1 MINVAIVED
10 KSSDAKLLQ
19 SYLAKYEKETGV
31 LLKVTTFSDG
41 QLFLINYKS
50 GFDIVFM
57 DVEMPAEDGI
67 ETAKK
72 LRKID
77 ENIVIIFITA
87 MARYAIA
94 GYEVHAYDFALKP
107 LLYDIFKVKFAR
119 ALHGI
124 KKYEEQIL
132 TIKST
137 ESFAKVMIGKIR
149 YVDIRKHY
157 LTYHTFDN
165 EIVSRNTISQAEVS
179 LKKFGFV
186 RINGYC
192 IVNLKHVKEFKKD
205 TVFIGDESFPVSRS
219 RRAEFLKT
227 FASYIGGIS

>member
-10 KSSDAKLLQ
+10 KPNDSKLLQ
-19 SYLAKYEKETGV
+19 TYLAKYEKETGV
-31 LLKVTTFSDG
+31 LLKVSAFSDG
-41 QLFLINYKS
+41 QLFLINYKN
-50 GFDIVFM
+50 GYDIVLM
-57 DVEMPAEDGI
+57 DVEMPAMDGI
-67 ETAKK
+67 ETAKR

-94 GYEVHAYDFALKP
+94 GYEVHAYDFAVKP
-107 LLYDIFKVKFAR
+107 LLYDVFKTKFTR
-119 ALHGI
+119 ALRGI

-132 TIKST
+132 TIKGV
-137 ESFAKVMIGKIR
+137 ESISKVMIGKIR
-149 YVDIRKHY
+149 YVDVRKHY
-157 LTYHTFDN
+157 VTYHTLDN
-165 EIVSRNTISQAEVS
+165 EIVSRNTITQAEAS

-192 IVNLKHVKEFKKD
+192 IVNLKHIKEFKKD

-219 RRAEFLKT
+219 RRSDFLKT
-227 FASYIGGIS
+227 FAAYIGGIS